1 MLRAAEAGAANTRPG
16 MHSNRTH
23 IHGDLCCIAYFLPA
37 FLPVPIAFFTF
48 TAFLPTF
55 FFVEIGP
62 FFFAMPPVA
71 PGAAVIATF
80 FFGAFFGAFFVPAFG
95 LLPDFFGFFVAFFAA
110 FAGMPPRRTS
120 SSSIVG
126 LRGRSVRVC
135 EGAWWVTRVTSKD
148 GGFSGRRA
156 VARKFW
162 RACGGSYDWSCVHEA
177 HEDEVCAC

>member
-1 MLRAAEAGAANTRPG
+1 

-135 EGAWWVTRVTSKD
+135 EGAWWVTRGVTSKD
-148 GGFSGRRA
+148 GGFSGHRA
-156 VARKFW
+156 VARKFL
-162 RACGGSYDWSCVHEA
+162 RACGVSPRL
-177 HEDEVCAC
+177 EVRAAREESACACSGAAAARSGGVGDG